1 MRLNNKRAIRAAGAA
16 MLLAL
21 CAGAGAA
28 PSGQAG
34 VVADH
39 PVKIGPPYQ
48 IGGTT
53 YTPADTADYDEVGYA
68 GRQEDATADGEPF
81 VPSAITAAH
90 RTLPVPSYV
99 EVTALDTGRTI
110 LVRVNARGPMVKD
123 RIIDLSPGAAAQ
135 LGLAGEGAA
144 GVRVRRVNP
153 PEQERAVLRAH
164 GRAAERLES
173 PEPLLLVLRKKLGS
187 RPATVAAATPPP
199 ARSRPAPKAAQ
210 AGASFTPP
218 PVVPARPPAT
228 PPGRGGF
235 IVEEAG
241 APRPAAHPA
250 AAPTPTPGPTPAVAR
265 PASSGGYVVQ
275 VAAFRS
281 RDNAERLAR
290 TVGAGVVEGGG
301 VWRVRYGPYPTRQ
314 AAQAGVRQAAAKG
327 FENARITANDA
338 R

>member
-1 MRLNNKRAIRAAGAA
+1 MRLNNKRAIRAGGAA

-28 PSGQAG
+28 PPGQTGMAI
-34 VVADH
+34 DH
-39 PVKIGPPYQ
+39 PVRIGPPYQ

-53 YTPADTADYDEVGYA
+53 YTPEDTADYDEVGYA
-68 GRQEDATADGEPF
+68 GRQEDAAFDGEPF

-110 LVRVNARGPMVKD
+110 LVRVNARGPMAND

-135 LGLAGEGAA
+135 LGLSGEGPA

-173 PEPLLLVLRKKLGS
+173 PEPLLVVLRKKLGS
-187 RPATVAAATPPP
+187 RPATVAATPSARPARTPPP
-199 ARSRPAPKAAQ
+199 APK

-218 PVVPARPPAT
+218 PVAREPAAPTAT

-241 APRPAAHPA
+241 APRPAATPPPA
-250 AAPTPTPGPTPAVAR
+250 TPAPAPTAAR
-265 PASSGGYVVQ
+265 PSSGGYVVQ

-281 RDNAERLAR
+281 RANAERLAR
-290 TVGAGVVEGGG
+290 MIGASAVEGGG
-301 VWRVRYGPYPTRQ
+301 LWRVRYGPYPTRQ
-314 AAQAGVRQAAAKG
+314 GAQAGVRQAAAKG
-327 FENARITANDA
+327 FENAHITANDP